1 MDVILEIDWLSTLGL
16 LRVIGKLSPYGS
28 VGMIGKPLSGG
39 TSLLSLRKPLLKVF
53 DWIGSH

>member
-1 MDVILEIDWLSTLGL
+1 MILEIDWLSTLGL